1 MKNISTTEAFG
12 KFIVTL
18 GCNDERIVVLN
29 ADLTAATKTQEFEKL
44 FPERCINMGIAE
56 QNMTCF
62 AVGLATVG
70 LIPLACSFAVFS
82 TGRAFDQIRQSAC
95 YPKINI
101 KIIGTHGGITIGEDG
116 ATHQAVLDIA
126 LMRSLPNMT
135 VIVPS
140 DAVET
145 EKALAEIIRYFGPVY
160 LRLGRSPVPV
170 IHTENMDF
178 QIGKAE
184 TLRQGCD
191 VAIIANGIMVS
202 RALEAAEML
211 QKETIIATVINM
223 HTVKPIDERAVMDA
237 VKTKRIVTAEE
248 HSVIGGLGS
257 AVNDCIIRNNLND
270 GVKIMNIG
278 IQDCFGQTGNADELL
293 EYYGLTSS
301 RIANQVRKLMFD

>member
-1 MKNISTTEAFG
+1 MKNISTTDAFG
-12 KFIVTL
+12 KSIVTL
-18 GCNDERIVVLN
+18 GGNDERIVVLN
-29 ADLTAATKTQEFEKL
+29 ADLAAATKTQEFGNL

-82 TGRAFDQIRQSAC
+82 TGRAFDQIRQSIC
-95 YPKINI
+95 YPKMNI
-101 KIIGTHGGITIGEDG
+101 KIIGTHGGITVGEDG

-145 EKALAEIIRYFGPVY
+145 EKAVAEIIRYFGPVY

-170 IHTENMDF
+170 IHTEGVDF
-178 QIGKAE
+178 QIGKAK

-191 VAIIANGIMVS
+191 VTIIANGIMVS

-211 QKETIIATVINM
+211 QKEAINAMVVNM

-237 VKTKRIVTAEE
+237 VKIKRIVTAEE

-270 GVKIMNIG
+270 GVKVANVG
-278 IQDCFGQTGNADELL
+278 IQDCFGQTGDADELL
-293 EYYGLTSS
+293 ECYGLTSS
-301 RIANQVRKLMFD
+301 RIADQVRKLMFD